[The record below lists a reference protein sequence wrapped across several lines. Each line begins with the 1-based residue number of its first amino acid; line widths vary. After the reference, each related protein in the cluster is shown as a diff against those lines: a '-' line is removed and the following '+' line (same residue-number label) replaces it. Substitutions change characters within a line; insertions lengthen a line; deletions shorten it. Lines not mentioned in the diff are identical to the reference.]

1 MFKDLKPRKI
11 EQAPKLCLL
20 IGTIKPAKGV

>member
-1 MFKDLKPRKI
+1 MSKDLKPRKI
-11 EQAPKLCLL
+11 EQARKLCLL